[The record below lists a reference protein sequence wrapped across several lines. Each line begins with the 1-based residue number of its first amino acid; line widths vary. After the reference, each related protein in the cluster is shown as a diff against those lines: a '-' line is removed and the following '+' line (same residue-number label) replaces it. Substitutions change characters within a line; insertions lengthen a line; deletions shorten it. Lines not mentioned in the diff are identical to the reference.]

1 MIFIII
7 PRNRKF
13 TLQWDEVPM
22 IGAHL
27 LRAIKTN
34 LEEERKD
41 QFK

>member
-1 MIFIII
+1 MNII
-7 PRNRKF
+7 PRNRKS

-22 IGAHL
+22 IWAHL